1 MFRNLRAEMA
11 RAGLSGIQIA
21 AKIEICE
28 KAFSQKLNGKSEF
41 TRMEMMRIKRLLPKG
56 LTLEYLF
63 DMNDENLR
71 SA

>member
-11 RAGLSGIQIA
+11 RAGLSGIQVA
-21 AKIEICE
+21 AKIKISE
-28 KAFSQKLNGKSEF
+28 KAFSQKMLGKTEF
-41 TRMEMMRIKRLLPKG
+41 TRKEMMGIKGLLPKG

-63 DMNDENLR
+63 DMDEELK

>member
-11 RAGLSGIQIA
+11 RLGLSGIQVA
-21 AKIEICE
+21 AKIGICE
-28 KAFSQKLNGKSEF
+28 KSFSKKILGKTEF
-41 TRMEMMRIKRLLPKG
+41 TRLEMMKIKRLLPKG

-63 DMNDENLR
+63 DMNDEELK